1 MIVVDRG
8 ISSTFAVPLM
18 DVATIVN
25 RGYLFKIVHRFN
37 DTPATYLVPTKVSES
52 LRFTTFTH
60 TFNLASG
67 AYSYYIFEYDTTQPT
82 PTDETGLNELANGI
96 LKIKETSNI
105 DGNIYL

>member
-1 MIVVDRG
+1 MIVVD
-8 ISSTFAVPLM
+8 IAVLSTFAVPLM
-18 DVATIVN
+18 DVATIVT
-25 RGYLFKIVHRFN
+25 RGYLFKINHRFN
-37 DTPATYLVPTKVSES
+37 DTSAIYFIPTIVTET

-60 TFNLASG
+60 TFNIPSG

-96 LKIKETSNI
+96 LKIVETSNI

>member
-25 RGYLFKIVHRFN
+25 RGYFFKINHRFN
-37 DTPATYLVPTKVSES
+37 DTSAIYFIPTLISET

-60 TFNLASG
+60 TFSYPSG

-96 LKIKETSNI
+96 LKLIETSNI
-105 DGNIYL
+105 DGNIYI